1 MAAKKTS
8 PQDQIEKLREEIREH
23 DYKYYALSMPTI
35 SDREYDALM
44 EELQKLEKEHPEFA
58 SDDSPSQRVSGEPT
72 KAFPSAEHSVP
83 MLSLANTY
91 NQDEVRDFERRVT
104 DLLGHAPKKGYSC
117 ELKFDGVA
125 MTLTYENGKLV
136 RGATRGDGVTGDDVT
151 PNVRTIKSIPLKIRS
166 SKTAAGDSF
175 EVRGEIFMSIEGF
188 RKMNADREELGEAP
202 FANPRNS
209 TSGTLKT
216 LDTQEVAK
224 RPLQFMAYQLLLPND
239 DHKKM
244 PTHTARLE
252 TLKELGFPVSQYTRN
267 VDSIEEIMK
276 FAMKWQDEREKL
288 PFEIDGA
295 VIKVNSLQEQDTL
308 GTVAKSPRWAI
319 AYKFE
324 ARQAKTVLNDIT
336 LQVGR
341 MGTITPVAELEPVG
355 LTGITIRRA
364 TLHNADEI
372 ERKDIRIGDTVIIER
387 GGEVIPKVVG
397 VDLAKRPKNSKPFH
411 YPKNCPACNTPLTR
425 PEGEVSWYCEN
436 PACPPQVIARITHF
450 AARGAMDIAGLGEQS
465 VEQFVAAGLMT
476 TIADVYDLA
485 EKKEQLLT
493 LERMGEKKLENLLA
507 GIETSKTQPPDRV
520 LFSLGIRHIGT
531 SIAKL
536 LVNAFGSVDLVAA
549 ASEQEIDDVEGIG
562 PEIAKSVYQYF
573 RNEKNLKIIERLRSA
588 GLQFAGTKKK
598 VEKIPSEFFT
608 GKIFVLTGTLST
620 MTRDEAKD
628 KIEARGGKTTGS
640 VSKKTDYVLAGTE
653 AGSKLDKAN
662 ELGVTVLS
670 EDEFLQQL

>member
-1 MAAKKTS
+1 MRESYCCRIFVSVMSAKKETS
-8 PQDQIEKLREEIREH
+8 NQRIEQRIDRLRDDIREH
-23 DYKYYALSMPTI
+23 DYKYHVLAMPVI

-58 SDDSPSQRVSGEPT
+58 SDDSPTQRVSGEPT
-72 KAFPSAEHSVP
+72 KLFPSAQHTVP

-104 DLLGHAPKKGYSC
+104 DLLGHTPKSGYSC

-125 MTLTYENGKLV
+125 MTLTYEKGKLV

-151 PNVRTIKSIPLKIRS
+151 PNVRTVKSIPLKIRS
-166 SKTAAGDSF
+166 TKTEAGDSF

-239 DHKKM
+239 DHNKLS
-244 PTHTARLE
+244 THTARLE
-252 TLKELGFPVSQYTRN
+252 TLKELGFPVSEYTKK
-267 VDSIEEIMK
+267 VTSIEEIMK
-276 FAMKWQDEREKL
+276 FAMKWQDERDRL

-295 VIKVNSLQEQDTL
+295 VVKVNSLTEQDEL

-324 ARQAKTVLNDIT
+324 ARQAKTILNDIT

-397 VDLAKRPKNSKPFH
+397 VDLSKRPKNAKAYH
-411 YPKNCPACNTPLTR
+411 YPKNCPACKTPLTR

-436 PACPPQVIARITHF
+436 PECPPQVIARITHF
-450 AARGAMDIAGLGEQS
+450 AARGAMDIVGLGEQS
-465 VEQFVAAGLMT
+465 VEQFVSAGLLP
-476 TIADVYDLA
+476 TIADVYDL
-485 EKKEQLLT
+485 ETKKDELLG
-493 LERMGEKKLENLLA
+493 LERMGEKKLENLFA
-507 GIETSKTQPPDRV
+507 GIEKSKSQPAERV
-520 LFSLGIRHIGT
+520 LFAFGIRHIGT

-536 LVNAFGSVDLVAA
+536 LINAFNSIDAVAGA
-549 ASEQEIDDVEGIG
+549 TVEQIDEVEGIG
-562 PEIAKSVYQYF
+562 PEIAASVHQYF
-573 RNEKNLKIIERLRSA
+573 RNEKNLDRK
-588 GLQFAGTKKK
+588 
-598 VEKIPSEFFT
+598 
-608 GKIFVLTGTLST
+608 
-620 MTRDEAKD
+620 
-628 KIEARGGKTTGS
+628 
-640 VSKKTDYVLAGTE
+640 
-653 AGSKLDKAN
+653 SKLLN
-662 ELGVTVLS
+662 SSHE
-670 EDEFLQQL
+670 